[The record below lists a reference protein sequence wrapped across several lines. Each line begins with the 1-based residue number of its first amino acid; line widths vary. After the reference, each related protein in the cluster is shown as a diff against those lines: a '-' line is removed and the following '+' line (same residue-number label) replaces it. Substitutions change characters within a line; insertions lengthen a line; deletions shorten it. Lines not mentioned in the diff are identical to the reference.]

1 MKYNREEFVK
11 IVWINKSNQQHEAV
25 FTRHKAERMAKQMK
39 KMVQEVRIEEL

>member
-1 MKYNREEFVK
+1 MTIEEVFLK
-11 IVWINKSNQQHEAV
+11 IVWINKSNQQIEAV